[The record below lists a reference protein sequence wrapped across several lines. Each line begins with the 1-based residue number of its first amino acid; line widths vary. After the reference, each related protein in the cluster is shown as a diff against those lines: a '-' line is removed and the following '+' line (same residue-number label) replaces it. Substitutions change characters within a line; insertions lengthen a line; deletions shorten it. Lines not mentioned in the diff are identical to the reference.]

1 MGTRLT
7 VPAVRGRKVRAGGA
21 PLVMV
26 TAYDAPGAR
35 LADAAGVDML
45 LVGDSLAMVVLGHP
59 DTLSVTVEDMAH
71 HTAAVA
77 RAEPEA
83 LIVADLPWLS
93 YHVSSQDTICN
104 AARLIRAGAQAV
116 KLEGGSARVP
126 MIDALVAAEIPVM
139 GHVGLTP
146 QSVHAMGGFRVQGR
160 TAEAAIQ
167 LVESAKALEH
177 AGCFAIVLEGVP
189 ADVAGLVTAAVG
201 VPTIGI
207 GAGPDCDGQVLVYHD
222 LLGLQDDLH
231 PRFVR
236 RYAELGSA
244 TVDALG
250 RFAAD
255 VRSGDFP
262 SPQESYSLNAQEAAA
277 LRLYG
282 S

>member
-7 VPAVRGRKVRAGGA
+7 VPAVRERKVRAGAA

-59 DTLSVTVEDMAH
+59 DTLSVTVDDMAH

-83 LIVADLPWLS
+83 LVVADLPWLS

-116 KLEGGSARVP
+116 KLEGGSGRAP
-126 MIDALVAAEIPVM
+126 MIEALVTAEIPVM
-139 GHVGLTP
+139 GHIGLTP
-146 QSVHAMGGFRVQGR
+146 QSVHALGGFRVQGR

-177 AGCFAIVLEGVP
+177 AGCFAVVLEGVP

-222 LLGLQDDLH
+222 LLGLQDDLL

-236 RYAELGSA
+236 RYAELGAA
-244 TVDALG
+244 TVDALE

-255 VRSGDFP
+255 VRARRFP
-262 SPQESYSLNAQEAAA
+262 SAQESYSLNPQEAAA

>member
-7 VPAVRGRKVRAGGA
+7 VPAVRARKARAGGE

-59 DTLSVTVEDMAH
+59 DTLSVTVDDMVH

-77 RAEPEA
+77 RVEPEA

-93 YHVSSQDTICN
+93 YHVSPQDTICN

-116 KLEGGSARVP
+116 KLEGGTGRAP
-126 MIDALVAAEIPVM
+126 MIDALVSAEIPVM

-146 QSVHAMGGFRVQGR
+146 QSVHALGGFRVQGR

-167 LVESAKALEH
+167 LVESAKALEY

-189 ADVAGLVTAAVG
+189 ADVAGLVTEAVG

-222 LLGLQDDLH
+222 LLGLQDDLR

-236 RYAELGSA
+236 RYADLGDA
-244 TVDALG
+244 TVEALG

-255 VRSGDFP
+255 VRTGRFP
-262 SPQESYSLNAQEAAA
+262 SAEESYSLNAGEAAA